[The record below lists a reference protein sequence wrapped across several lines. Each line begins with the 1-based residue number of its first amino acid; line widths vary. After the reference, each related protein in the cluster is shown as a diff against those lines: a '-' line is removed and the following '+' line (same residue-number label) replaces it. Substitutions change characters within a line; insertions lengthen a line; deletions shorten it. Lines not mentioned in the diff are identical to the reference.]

1 MSLNRINGRVIVRDT
16 AVGIPDLLVILHDV
30 DPGTVPEE
38 ALLTGAPPV
47 GIAPS
52 AAASNTGIGDRI
64 GSRLTDAQG
73 RFEISYEDEEFRV
86 RNPDEKRPDL
96 LLVVTGPEEPG
107 VSAAARVLFTAT
119 EIRQN
124 AGRQEEYLIRISAD
138 ALTKAGVPVPL
149 DPALAREETPSV
161 IGKMSQSVAHRA
173 DLDEETRKIAE
184 RHVKRARDQ
193 AQQTE
198 STLHSRLL
206 ESLTGYTADEAARLN
221 IVMPGAKPEP
231 VVWNAINVGI
241 DTVVNT
247 RPARVSYL
255 VLDAADAERFRDG
268 SGGWRQDVPAAEIEP
283 LLYRSARESDRPSF
297 LLRTDPA
304 LAACRENNAADP
316 FAPAPDDD
324 DEPAPPPPSGDDPV
338 ATTDLPRFIG
348 RLINGV
354 IAPEQAALFAKPH
367 RPDAADVQ
375 ASIQNLQLKSG
386 PADVAA
392 FHDFYQLQIAFDY
405 VWQQAIDEGVIE
417 TGKALCRSLIEQG
430 GDPLPALAEGNPLAA
445 LRAEVR
451 HVNAAKSLMQS
462 AGVNFRTS
470 SEPGNPGL
478 GQSAKP
484 FIIRPPFLGGIV
496 GQLPTTMF
504 EQLRPRQPH
513 ELLEELDEVLRERYK
528 FEVFA
533 PNSTNFGL
541 MVTYRQKWQP
551 LTYQVGELVKSLTL
565 APKETRKITS
575 RRVLRKD
582 RAVKELEEN
591 QRMRRDETS
600 DTMRDEAEIVA
611 KAQNKTN
618 FSLTAKGSYDI
629 GIADGDST
637 TSFTRDAESSSA
649 EVKKAFREAV
659 LKAAQEF
666 KSERKLEVD
675 TKVSSEEEQTEV
687 SEIVNPNDELTVT
700 YLFYELQRRYQVS
713 ESLHRLS
720 PVVMVAMEVPN
731 PNREAID
738 KIMLAHAWIINRALL
753 DDRYRPALD
762 YLTTRIVGDEL
773 ALRELAANVERVR
786 KMLDDM
792 KNMHKHIEAVLRA
805 REDSLTAA
813 IEKRAKAV
821 GAEGTE
827 GLGEKAW
834 ESVFG
839 SGDGEDL
846 EAARI
851 REDAAKE
858 AYERSVREER
868 DLRMR
873 LDAETAALNTVTEQ
887 YAKAYAEHANRLLEV
902 AGLRVHFKE
911 NVLYYMQAIW
921 SYTFQDQIFF
931 ALAKIKVPRL
941 AARKK
946 IYDLSEPANVPLGVV
961 RKPGQVVIEV
971 AAEVQLHSGLDPSRD
986 FVTLAEIADLDRP
999 LGFKGNYMMFPLKQS
1014 NALTDFMMLPY
1025 LDSALGLRDPDDL
1038 GSWTP
1043 EDFARYARCVLK
1055 KLREELSPADLALL
1069 ENELREQYRRIVSNP
1084 RMARDEVIVPTRSL
1098 YIEALPGAHPL
1109 LEDFKLAHRL
1119 IDVKRAQG
1127 ETRRIELEN
1136 LRYAARILGE
1146 QLDDPEIDKKI
1157 IIEGAAEPVVET

>member
-1 MSLNRINGRVIVRDT
+1 MSLNRISGRVIVRET

-38 ALLTGAPPV
+38 NLGTAAPI
-47 GIAPS
+47 GIAPT
-52 AAASNTGIGDRI
+52 AAANTGVGDRI
-64 GSRLTDAQG
+64 GSRLTDGNG
-73 RFEISYEDEEFRV
+73 RFEISYEDDEFRI

-96 LLVVTGPEEPG
+96 WLVVAGPEESG
-107 VSAAARVLFTAT
+107 ANTATRVLFSAT

-124 AGRQEEYLIRISAD
+124 AGRNEEYLIRVSVD
-138 ALTKAGVPVPL
+138 ALTKAGIPVPL
-149 DPALAREETPSV
+149 DPAVAKEQTQTV
-161 IGKMSQSVAHRA
+161 IGRMDQAVSYRA
-173 DLDEETRKIAE
+173 DLDSETRKLAA
-184 RHVKRARDQ
+184 RHVAIAREQ
-193 AQQTE
+193 SAQTE
-198 STLHSRLL
+198 RVLHTRLI
-206 ESLTGYTADEAARLN
+206 ESLTGYTAAEADRLN

-231 VVWNAINVGI
+231 VVWNAVNVSI
-241 DTVVNT
+241 DNVVNKK
-247 RPARVSYL
+247 PAQVSYL
-255 VLDAADAERFRDG
+255 VLDPADAERFRDG
-268 SGGWRQDVPAAEIEP
+268 NGGWRQDVPADEIEP
-283 LLYRSARESDRPSF
+283 LIYRAARETDRPSF

-316 FAPAPDDD
+316 FAPVEDDD
-324 DEPAPPPPSGDDPV
+324 TDPATPPPPTGDTPV
-338 ATTDLPRFIG
+338 TPQDLPRFIG
-348 RLINGV
+348 KLINAV
-354 IAPEQAALFAKPH
+354 MAPEQAALFADPR
-367 RPDAADVQ
+367 RPDATDVQ
-375 ASIQNLQLKSG
+375 ASIQNLQLRSG
-386 PADVAA
+386 PADVAS

-405 VWQQAIDEGVIE
+405 VWQQAIDDGAIE
-417 TGKALCRSLIEQG
+417 TGKALCRTLIEQG
-430 GDPLPALAEGNPLAA
+430 GDPLPALAEGEPLRA
-445 LRAEVR
+445 LREEVR
-451 HVNAAKSLMQS
+451 HVNTAKSLLQS
-462 AGVNFRTS
+462 AGIDFRGGST
-470 SEPGNPGL
+470 PQP
-478 GQSAKP
+478 SANNILARP
-484 FIIRPPFLGGIV
+484 AIIRGPWFDNIS
-496 GQLPTTMF
+496 QHMPTTVL
-504 EQLRPRQPH
+504 EPIRPRQPH
-513 ELLEELDEVLRERYK
+513 ELLDELDHMLSERYK

-575 RRVLRKD
+575 RRVLRKE
-582 RAVKELEEN
+582 RSVKELEEN

-618 FSLTAKGSYDI
+618 FNLTAKGSYDI

-637 TSFTRDAESSSA
+637 TSFTRDAESSSS

-666 KSERKLEVD
+666 KNERKLEVE
-675 TKVSSEEEQTEV
+675 TKTSSEEENTEV
-687 SEIVNPNDELTVT
+687 TEIVNPNDELTVT

-713 ESLHRLS
+713 EAIHRLS

-731 PNREAID
+731 PNRAAID
-738 KIMLAHAWIINRALL
+738 KVLLAHAWIINRVLL
-753 DDRYRPALD
+753 DDRYRAALD

-773 ALRELAANVERVR
+773 ALRELAANVTRVR
-786 KMLDDM
+786 QMLDDM
-792 KNMHKHIEAVLRA
+792 KNMHKHVEAVLRA
-805 REDSLTAA
+805 REESLTAA

-827 GLGEKAW
+827 GFGEKAW

-858 AYERSVREER
+858 AYERSVREEK

-887 YAKAYAEHANRLLEV
+887 YAKAYADHANRLLEV

-931 ALAKIKVPRL
+931 ALSKVKVPRL

-946 IYDLSEPANVPLGVV
+946 IYDLSEPANIPLGVV
-961 RKPGQVVIEV
+961 KKPGQIVIQVE
-971 AAEVQLHSGLDPSRD
+971 AEVQLQSGLDPSRD
-986 FVTLAEIADLDRP
+986 VVTLAEVADLDRP
-999 LGFKGNYMMFPLKQS
+999 LGFKGNYMIFPLKQS

-1025 LDSALGLRDPDDL
+1025 LDAALGLRDPDDL

-1055 KLREELSPADLALL
+1055 KLRDELSPADLALL
-1069 ENELREQYRRIVSNP
+1069 EDELREQYRRIVSNP
-1084 RMARDEVIVPTRSL
+1084 RMARDEVIVPTKSL

-1136 LRYAARILGE
+1136 LRYAARILADE
-1146 QLDDPEIDKKI
+1146 LEDPEIDKKVL
-1157 IIEGAAEPVVET
+1157 IEGGANPVVET

>member
-1 MSLNRINGRVIVRDT
+1 MSLNRINGRVILRET
-16 AVGIPDLLVILHDV
+16 AVGIPDVLVILHDV

-38 ALLTGAPPV
+38 ALLSGAPPV
-47 GIAPS
+47 GIAAS
-52 AAASNTGIGDRI
+52 ASNTGIGDRI
-64 GSRLTDAQG
+64 GSRLTDLHG
-73 RFEISYEDEEFRV
+73 RFEISYEDEEFRI

-107 VSAAARVLFTAT
+107 VSAGARVLFTAT

-124 AGRQEEYLIRISAD
+124 AGRQEEYLIRIGAD
-138 ALTKAGVPVPL
+138 ALTKAGIAVPL
-149 DPALAREETPSV
+149 DPALAREETTSV
-161 IGKMSQSVAHRA
+161 IGKMSQAVAHRA
-173 DLDEETRKIAE
+173 DLDKETRRIAVQ
-184 RHVKRARDQ
+184 HVKRAREQ

-198 STLHSRLL
+198 HTLHTRLI
-206 ESLTGYTADEAARLN
+206 ESLTGFTAEEAARLN
-221 IVMPGAKPEP
+221 IVMPGEKPEP
-231 VVWNAINVGI
+231 VVWNAINLGI
-241 DTVVNT
+241 DRVINT
-247 RPARVSYL
+247 RPPRVSYL

-268 SGGWRQDVPAAEIEP
+268 SGGWRQDVPAEEIEP
-283 LLYRSARESDRPSF
+283 LLYRAAHESDRPSF

-304 LAACRENNAADP
+304 LAACRETNAADP
-316 FAPAPDDD
+316 FEPVPDDD
-324 DEPAPPPPSGDDPV
+324 AEPALPPPPSGDDPV
-338 ATTDLPRFIG
+338 ATADLPRFIG

-354 IAPEQAALFAKPH
+354 IAPEQAALFATPH

-375 ASIQNLQLKSG
+375 ASIQSLRLKSG

-392 FHDFYQLQIAFDY
+392 FHDFYQLQIAFDF

-417 TGKALCRSLIEQG
+417 TAKALCRTLIDQG

-478 GQSAKP
+478 TQSAKP
-484 FIIRPPFLGGIV
+484 FIIRPPFLGGII
-496 GQLPTTMF
+496 GQLPTTVF

-533 PNSTNFGL
+533 PGSTNFGL

-551 LTYQVGELVKSLTL
+551 VNYQVGELVKSITL

-575 RRVLRKD
+575 RRVLRKE
-582 RAVKELEEN
+582 RAVKEMEEN

-618 FSLTAKGSYDI
+618 FNLTAKGSYDI

-666 KSERKLEVD
+666 KSDRKLEVD
-675 TKVSSEEEQTEV
+675 TKVSSEDEQTEV

-700 YLFYELQRRYQVS
+700 YLFYELQRIYQVS
-713 ESLHRLS
+713 EAIHRLS

-731 PNREAID
+731 PNREAVD
-738 KIMLAHAWIINRALL
+738 KVLLAHAWIINRALL
-753 DDRYRPALD
+753 DDRYRPALE
-762 YLTTRIVGDEL
+762 YLTSRIVGDEL

-786 KMLDDM
+786 KMLDEM

-813 IEKRAKAV
+813 IEKRAKTV
-821 GAEGTE
+821 GSEGTE

-873 LDAETAALNTVTEQ
+873 LDAETAALNAVTEQ

-941 AARKK
+941 TASQK
-946 IYDLSEPANVPLGVV
+946 IYDLSEPASVPIGVV
-961 RKPGQVVIEV
+961 RKPGQIVIEV
-971 AAEVQLHSGLDPSRD
+971 AAEVQLQSGLDPSQD
-986 FVTLAEIADLDRP
+986 FVTLAEVADLDRP

-1055 KLREELSPADLALL
+1055 KLKDELSPADMALL

-1119 IDVKRAQG
+1119 IDVKRAQA

-1136 LRYAARILGE
+1136 LRYAARILDE
-1146 QLDDPEIDKKI
+1146 QLGDPEIDKKI
-1157 IIEGAAEPVVET
+1157 IIEGSAEPIVET